1 MKMPQFDDAKSL
13 IEHSQ
18 SKFSNI
24 QDEYAASLSK
34 KNIDSSL
41 LIGIKNFMENLRS
54 ALDFSA
60 HGLFEAYGASSKSN
74 PKIYFP
80 YAALSQSFEEFRR
93 KNYIEGGIPG
103 ISTSRP
109 DVVSRIESYQHF
121 SSIENKWLPLFMEL
135 NNENKHQQLTPQE
148 KRESKRLN
156 ITYGGT
162 GISLEEG
169 ASISLGSGASIQM
182 SGMIIPGGQTIS
194 TNSPAKIIGPGQQ
207 VVITWSAFYFS
218 SNAEPVVPFLENA
231 LSRVNN
237 IVNELSSI

>member
-1 MKMPQFDDAKSL
+1 
-13 IEHSQ
+13 
-18 SKFSNI
+18 
-24 QDEYAASLSK
+24 
-34 KNIDSSL
+34 
-41 LIGIKNFMENLRS
+41 
-54 ALDFSA
+54 
-60 HGLFEAYGASSKSN
+60 
-74 PKIYFP
+74 
-80 YAALSQSFEEFRR
+80 
-93 KNYIEGGIPG
+93 
-103 ISTSRP
+103 
-109 DVVSRIESYQHF
+109 
-121 SSIENKWLPLFMEL
+121 MEL